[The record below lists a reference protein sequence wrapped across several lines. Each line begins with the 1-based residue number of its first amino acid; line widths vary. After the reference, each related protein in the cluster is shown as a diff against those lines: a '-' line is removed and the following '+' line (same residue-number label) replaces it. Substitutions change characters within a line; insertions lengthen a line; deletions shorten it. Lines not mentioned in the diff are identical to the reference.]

1 MALTKAETDLINR
14 YPDLKEA
21 RMRCLARRRTAL
33 ARLAALPE
41 RGGSKSEQLARWTAK
56 HSLRCEDPTMYVRA
70 AQMRE
75 DMYRERCLLL
85 KAELS

>member
-56 HSLRCEDPTMYVRA
+56 HSLRCEDPTVYVRA
-70 AQMRE
+70 AELRAGGYVNMLE
-75 DMYRERCLLL
+75 PSNAYR
-85 KAELS
+85 

>member
-56 HSLRCEDPTMYVRA
+56 HSLRCEDPTVYVRA
-70 AQMRE
+70 A
-75 DMYRERCLLL
+75 
-85 KAELS
+85 ELRAGVVR